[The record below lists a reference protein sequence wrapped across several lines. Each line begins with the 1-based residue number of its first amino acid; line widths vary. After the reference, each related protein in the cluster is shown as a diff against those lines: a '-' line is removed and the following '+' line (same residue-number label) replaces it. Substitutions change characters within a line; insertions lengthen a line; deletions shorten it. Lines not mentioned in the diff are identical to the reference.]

1 MGCTGISITVPPAA
15 ITPSRTRFGQFNV
28 VAIAGAEVAAGL
40 GNANDGFARLQLVSR
55 QTVVEIAFEIER
67 RHLLIVGIVEPLLGS
82 QFWFDI

>member
-1 MGCTGISITVPPAA
+1 MHRDFDHCSAGGNHPIAHP
-15 ITPSRTRFGQFNV
+15 FGQFNV

-40 GNANDGFARLQLVSR
+40 GNANDGLARLQLVSR

-82 QFWFDI
+82 QFWFVI